1 MSTKKHLN
9 IGVLVA
15 GGIAISFLTEI
26 AISRVVNLDALS
38 AYMWIVD
45 IIRITSLLLA
55 TSLLG
60 IKIQLPSFVVLAV
73 TAGMNYAYY
82 IPSINSQNKLPN
94 AYFCMGVFFIWLFWL
109 IWEGR
114 KHSIDSF
121 EWKITIATISQI
133 FLANLILVLI
143 FKR

>member
-1 MSTKKHLN
+1 MSKQKHLS

-26 AISRVVNLDALS
+26 AISRAVNLDALS

-82 IPSINSQNKLPN
+82 IPNINSQNELPN
-94 AYFCMGVFFIWLFWL
+94 AYFCMGAFFIWLFWL

-114 KHSIDSF
+114 KHPIDSF
-121 EWKITIATISQI
+121 EWRITIATIIQI
-133 FLANLILVLI
+133 FLAGLILMLI
-143 FKR
+143 FKK

>member
-1 MSTKKHLN
+1 MSKKKQLN

-15 GGIAISFLTEI
+15 GGIAISFITEI
-26 AISRVVNLDALS
+26 AVSNVINLDVLS
-38 AYMWIVD
+38 RYMWTVD
-45 IIRITSLLLA
+45 IIRFTTLLLA

-82 IPSINSQNKLPN
+82 IPSINSQNELPN
-94 AYFCMGVFFIWLFWL
+94 VNFCLGAFFIWLCWL

-121 EWKITIATISQI
+121 EWRITIATVIQI
-133 FLANLILVLI
+133 FLAGLILVVI
-143 FKR
+143 FK